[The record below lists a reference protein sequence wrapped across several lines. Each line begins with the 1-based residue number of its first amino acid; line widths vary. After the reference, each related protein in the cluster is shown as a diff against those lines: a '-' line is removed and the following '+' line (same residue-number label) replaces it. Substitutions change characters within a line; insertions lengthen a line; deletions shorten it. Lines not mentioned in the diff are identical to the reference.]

1 MKMYFLVCY
10 LMVILWVCYGY
21 PMVLTANYPIIP
33 YRIPR
38 VFKQIIYQKT
48 PIYLHICN
56 FFCKFGTPL
65 PLRGGFPPKIQP
77 RPAVHT

>member
-21 PMVLTANYPIIP
+21 PIVLTANYPIIP

-38 VFKQIIYQKT
+38 VFKQIIYQKH
-48 PIYLHICN
+48 P
-56 FFCKFGTPL
+56 FFCVCAIFFVSLQRIQELYAKVCKRNSSAEV
-65 PLRGGFPPKIQP
+65 LR
-77 RPAVHT
+77 

>member
-38 VFKQIIYQKT
+38 AFKQIIYQKT
-48 PIYLHICN
+48 PIYLHICKN
-56 FFCKFGTPL
+56 CCKFAADT
-65 PLRGGFPPKIQP
+65 RIT
-77 RPAVHT
+77 R